1 MEILSSYGMLLLS
14 TVMFGTQ
21 FFFND
26 VFRRNY
32 GNSFRD
38 TLVSRFGGGLF
49 SVAALFIIQMIQQQK
64 VSFEYSN
71 YAFIMAFIANLS
83 SFLLSY
89 CGLKALGKIN
99 LSMYSLFM
107 MLGGM
112 VLPFASGILLHG
124 EALTLTKLLCFI
136 VIIFSLVIVK
146 DIGKSTSGTIYYIG
160 VFVLN
165 GMAGVISKLYHAMPS
180 RFPSFTP
187 ISPAGYS
194 VLMAIISVVLSGVM
208 LLFVK
213 GEKKSLNAKA
223 VLAMGGGTILNKI
236 ANLLLIQA
244 LLVLPA
250 SSQYPFVTGGTII
263 VSAIISLFT
272 DKKPTK
278 RELVSVAVAFI
289 GVLLLFVPDILK
301 SFNIDFNDIEIFKM
315 GWQI

>member
-1 MEILSSYGMLLLS
+1 MEFLSYGMLTAS
-14 TVMFGTQ
+14 TIMFGVQ

-38 TLVSRFGGGLF
+38 TLVSRIGGGLF
-49 SVAALFIIQMIQQQK
+49 SLVALFIIQIIQTQK
-64 VSFEYSN
+64 VAFEYSH
-71 YAFIMAFIANLS
+71 YAFIMAFIANIS
-83 SFLLSY
+83 SFFLSY

-112 VLPFASGILLHG
+112 VLPFLSGILLHG

-136 VIIFSLVIVK
+136 VIIFSLFVVK

-165 GMAGVISKLYHAMPS
+165 GMSGVISKLYVALPN
-180 RFPSFTP
+180 RFEGLEK
-187 ISPAGYS
+187 ISSAGYS
-194 VLMAIISVVLSGVM
+194 VLMVLISLALSGT
-208 LLFVK
+208 LIFFVK
-213 GEKKSLNAKA
+213 GEKKKLNFKS
-223 VLAMGGGTILNKI
+223 VLAMGGGTVLNKI
-236 ANLLLIQA
+236 ANLLMIEA
-244 LLVLPA
+244 LLFLPA
-250 SSQYPFVTGGTII
+250 SAQYPFITGGTII

-278 RELVSVAVAFI
+278 REILAVIIAFI

-301 SFNIDFNDIEIFKM
+301 TLNVDFTDIEIFKM
-315 GWQI
+315 PWQI